1 MKLLTPE
8 EVLEALRKDKSV
20 EVKLSKRLPWEPFNK
35 FRMNVNV
42 LVNPEVSFRLAQ
54 EMVTIGDISFPK
66 PESEPPREGVY
77 YWVPFLTSE
86 SFSNNSRWYGETP
99 DFRYLKLGLVHL
111 TEENAVKH
119 AKALIKLS
127 GGTCD

>member
-8 EVLEALRKDKSV
+8 EVLEALRKDKPV
-20 EVKLSKRLPWEPFNK
+20 EVKLSKSLPWGPFDK
-35 FRMNVNV
+35 FRMNVSI
-42 LVNPEVSFRLAQ
+42 LVNPEASFRLAQ
-54 EMVTIGDISFPK
+54 EMIAIDNVSFPK
-66 PESEPPREGVY
+66 PESEPPKEGIY
-77 YWVPFLTSE
+77 YWIPFLTCE
-86 SFSNNSRWYGETP
+86 SFTNNSRWYGDIV

-111 TEENAVKH
+111 TEERAMEH